1 MINLNKIF
9 NSCGGK
15 NTSLKYF
22 NKMWQL
28 IKYSLL
34 VVT

>member
-1 MINLNKIF
+1 MKFLPVVAE
-9 NSCGGK
+9 K
-15 NTSLKYF
+15 NTNSKYF

-28 IKYSLL
+28 SEYSLL